1 MKTIPI
7 LRCFNMKESIDFYTD
22 VLDFQLQDSNAS
34 SDDWVV
40 TLINGNA
47 ELVLT
52 SLEGD
57 QRSGINVYI
66 RVDEIDNLFKK
77 YVSRGLKSP
86 NRPESPVHNGPIE
99 PIDQTWGMREFYVD
113 DPSGNTLRFGKVI
126 E

>member
-7 LRCFNMKESIDFYTD
+7 LRSFNMKESIDFYTH
-22 VLDFQLQDSNAS
+22 VLDFRLQDPNAS
-34 SDDWVV
+34 PDEYQI
-40 TLINGNA
+40 LINGNA
-47 ELVLT
+47 ELILT

-77 YVSRGLKSP
+77 YVSRGLKIP
-86 NRPESPVHNGPIE
+86 NRPESPVHNGPL
-99 PIDQTWGMREFYVD
+99 DQTWDMREFYAD
-113 DPSGNTLRFGKVI
+113 DLSGNTLRFGKVI

>member
-7 LRCFNMKESIDFYTD
+7 LGCHNMKEAIDFYTH
-22 VLDFQLQDSNAS
+22 VLDFQLPDSDS
-34 SDDWVV
+34 PEDFVV
-40 TLINGNA
+40 TLINENA
-47 ELVLT
+47 ELILT

-57 QRSGINVYI
+57 QKQGINVYV

-77 YVSRGLKSP
+77 YVSRGLKIP
-86 NRPESPVHNGPIE
+86 NRPESPVHNG

>member
-7 LRCFNMKESIDFYTD
+7 LRCHNMKESIDFYTH
-22 VLDFQLQDSNAS
+22 VLDFQLQDPNAS
-34 SDDWVV
+34 PDEYVI
-40 TLINGNA
+40 LINGHA
-47 ELVLT
+47 ELILT

-77 YVSRGLKSP
+77 YVSRGLKIP
-86 NRPESPVHNGPIE
+86 NRPESPVHNGPL
-99 PIDQTWGMREFYVD
+99 DQTWGMREFYVD